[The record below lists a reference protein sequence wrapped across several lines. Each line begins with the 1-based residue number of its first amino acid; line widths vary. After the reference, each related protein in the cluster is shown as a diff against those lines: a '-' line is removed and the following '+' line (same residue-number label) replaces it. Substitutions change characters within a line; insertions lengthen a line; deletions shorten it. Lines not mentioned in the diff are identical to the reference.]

1 MKGDWKFWI
10 LCLPVIFSGGAV
22 DAQVLEQTGTL
33 RWKNGDFLPGKLLE
47 SSPSEIHWSS
57 ELFLDVLKIETDLLE
72 SIQWE
77 IPISSPEGAF
87 QVVTQQGDRFSA
99 DLIQANGEQVELNH
113 PRFGNV
119 TVALSSV
126 RSITRRDTPNLL
138 FDGVSLNAWNSSAR
152 GPIKN
157 LAYQVYHG
165 NWKWNEDF
173 PDLRQLKPYQSGS
186 YPSGYIQTELGGMA
200 RKFAMIFE
208 GEIEVQSAGVH
219 LFQLRGDD
227 IARLFLNDQLVM
239 EVGQSNSGALSRSI
253 ELDSGVCRLRLEFLN
268 YGGAAFAEASWTDPD
283 GRRQSLTGNN
293 PNVGWFSSR
302 DRVPETEENQAELTH
317 RLSLPDQYEILIDLS
332 SKASPRFVLS
342 LGEDNSGIGFR
353 SSWSLETWDN
363 ELILL
368 KDEIFQSVLTLDN
381 DQKHVQLR
389 ILADKKARRLL
400 LLDGQR
406 RLIAEF
412 NNADAATGMS
422 ELRLRNRGD
431 HLHLDTLNIFKRSPE
446 QIQAA
451 SASDKSIVYLT
462 DGRLLEGTLNYDSS
476 TAFVSKEGEETINSE
491 LDLKLLERME
501 ILSGPESNRTESSP
515 VMLVYSDGSIL
526 RGVEVGLNKD
536 SVELKVD
543 YQPAPIL
550 ASYDKLNVI
559 RWRDEDP
566 IQKKTDP
573 DSAAA
578 DQDVFRSPK
587 AALHGRLEFNSSN
600 APLTWK
606 SFGASESVRL
616 SNRSGLRIERSASQ
630 TNKGSS
636 VDLNQFPAVVHLNNG
651 EVIPCAVE
659 NWNDAQLE
667 ISSPFLEGQ
676 HVPVSEIR
684 ALDFVLAELI
694 PDLDPERKARTLTVP
709 RMYRS
714 RPPSHILI
722 ARNGDMMRGRIRAIR
737 AGVMVF
743 ESRSRDFEI
752 PLDRLSDLIGVEL
765 EGPDSVAT
773 SVQSGQENHGKV
785 RAVLSDGSSFEFNAK
800 SIESNRMTGLSQ
812 IYGALAIPVDHIR
825 ELTIGDF
832 ESWRYPPGYQDWK
845 LQPAK
850 EPDFGEGANTSSGT
864 NRKEAAERSSS
875 GQNINENK
883 FTSNIPLPAVPK
895 PELDDSQTKP
905 DSENS
910 VTLGKVRINPQERT
924 LQFPVSVNQ
933 REGLVEYAL
942 VTTTGK
948 THESVFKTD
957 TDPLH
962 IHLGLLMLKGKP
974 AYLKELSANPDV
986 IPPGDEVEI
995 SVLWQVDGQERR
1007 QRLGAF
1013 IKTANNGS
1021 PLSPAAWRYNGSI
1034 MIPNGIVAQSS
1045 GSIIALRLDAEAIL
1059 NNPRPGRLNDDL
1071 HYVNTDALP
1080 EGEVVFV
1087 LRM

>member
-1 MKGDWKFWI
+1 MKGDWKNWI
-10 LCLPVIFSGGAV
+10 LFCLPVIFSGNFV
-22 DAQVLEQTGTL
+22 EAQVLDQTGML
-33 RWKNGDFLPGKLLE
+33 RWKNGDFLPGTLLE
-47 SSPSEIHWSS
+47 SSPEEIRWSS
-57 ELFLDVLKIETDLLE
+57 ELFLDELKIKTDTLE

-77 IPISSPEGAF
+77 LPETQAEGAF
-87 QVVTQQGDRFSA
+87 QIVTLQGDRFSA
-99 DLIQANGEQVELNH
+99 DLVQANGAQVTLDH
-113 PRFGNV
+113 PRFGNA
-119 TVALSSV
+119 TVALSSI
-126 RSITRRDTPNLL
+126 RSITRRDSPNLL

-157 LAYQVYHG
+157 LTYHVFHG

-208 GEIEVQSAGVH
+208 GEIAIQNGGIH

-239 EVGQSNSGALSRSI
+239 EVGQSNSGALSKSI
-253 ELDSGVCRLRLEFLN
+253 QLDSGTCRLRLEFLN
-268 YGGAAFAEASWTDPD
+268 YGGAAYAEASWTDPD
-283 GRRQSLTGNN
+283 GRRQPLTGNN
-293 PNVGWFSSR
+293 PNVGWFNSR
-302 DRVPETEENQAELTH
+302 ELVPETEENQAELTH
-317 RLSLPDQYEILIDLS
+317 RLNLPDQYEILIDLS

-368 KDEIFQSVLTLDN
+368 KDEIFQSVLTLEN

-412 NNADAATGMS
+412 NNSDAATGMS

-431 HLHLDTLNIFKRSPE
+431 HLHLDTLNIFKRTPE
-446 QIQAA
+446 QLQAA
-451 SASDKSIVYLT
+451 QASGKSILYTV
-462 DGRLLEGTLNYDSS
+462 DGKLVEGTLIRDAS
-476 TAFVSKEGEETINSE
+476 TTFVSTDEETGAE
-491 LDLKLLERME
+491 LDLNLLERME
-501 ILSGPESNRTESSP
+501 IPSTVESGANPSAP
-515 VMLVYSDGSIL
+515 VMLLYSDGSIL
-526 RGVEVGLNKD
+526 RGTEVELNQEGVRLNVDYDSEPVEV
-536 SVELKVD
+536 
-543 YQPAPIL
+543 
-550 ASYDKLNVI
+550 SYDQLTVI
-559 RWRDEDP
+559 HWRDEEEPRKSD
-566 IQKKTDP
+566 KEEGELNN
-573 DSAAA
+573 
-578 DQDVFRSPK
+578 QDVFRSPK

-606 SFGASESVRL
+606 SFGSSDSVRL
-616 SNRSGLRIERSASQ
+616 SNRSGLRIERSPSQ
-630 TNKGSS
+630 TIKGSS
-636 VDLNQFPAVVHLNNG
+636 VDLDAFPAVIHLNNG
-651 EVIPCAVE
+651 EAIPCSVE
-659 NWNDAQLE
+659 SWNANGLE
-667 ISSPFLEGQ
+667 IKSPFLDGQ
-676 HVPVSEIR
+676 QAPISEVR
-684 ALDFVLAELI
+684 AVDFASAELI
-694 PDLDPERKARTLTVP
+694 PDLDQERKERTLTVP
-709 RMYRS
+709 RMYRT

-722 ARNGDMMRGRIRAIR
+722 ARNGDMMRGQIRAIQS
-737 AGVMVF
+737 GVMVF

-752 PLDRLSDLIGVEL
+752 PLDRLSDLISVKL
-765 EGPDSVAT
+765 EGSDLVTASIHP
-773 SVQSGQENHGKV
+773 GQENHGKV
-785 RAVLSDGSSFEFNAK
+785 RAVLSDGSSFEFTAK
-800 SIESNRMTGLSQ
+800 SIESDRMTGFSE
-812 IYGALAIPVDHIR
+812 IYGALSIPVSHIR

-832 ESWRYPPGYQDWK
+832 ESWRYSPGYQDWK

-850 EPDFGEGANTSSGT
+850 EPDFGSGSAPSEIS
-864 NRKEAAERSSS
+864 RRPEKLIESSS
-875 GQNINENK
+875 APKNVMAPK
-883 FTSNIPLPAVPK
+883 ALDIPLPVVPQPVVGDPK
-895 PELDDSQTKP
+895 NEGGD
-905 DSENS
+905 NGS
-910 VTLGKVRINPQERT
+910 VMLGKVRINPAERS
-924 LQFPVSVNQ
+924 LQFPASVNQ

-974 AYLKELSANPDV
+974 AYLKELSVDPNV

-995 SVLWQVDGQERR
+995 FVLWQKDGQERR

-1034 MIPNGIVAQSS
+1034 MIPSGIVAQSS
-1045 GSIIALRLDAEAIL
+1045 GSIVALRLDAEAIL

-1071 HYVNTDALP
+1071 HFVNTDALP
-1080 EGEVVFV
+1080 EGEVVFI
-1087 LRM
+1087 LKM